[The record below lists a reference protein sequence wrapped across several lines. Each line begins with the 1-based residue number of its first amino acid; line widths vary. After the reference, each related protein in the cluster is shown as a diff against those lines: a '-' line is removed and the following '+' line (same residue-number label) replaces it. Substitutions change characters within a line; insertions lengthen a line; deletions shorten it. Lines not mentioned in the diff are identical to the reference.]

1 MEPRFNKPLYNEVLR
16 ITNDTPR
23 PSNSKIYARCNKTS
37 SQRKYFVSLFALGYI
52 EVPVYNYF
60 IFLSFA
66 LLYSIGFLPVV
77 ILNTRQI
84 VAIAFCVSYFQSIST
99 LLYLK
104 LTFSYSTWTIKSI
117 NVLKISVL
125 FKLPDCFI
133 TDKELM

>member
-1 MEPRFNKPLYNEVLR
+1 MEPRFNKPLYNEVLG

-77 ILNTRQI
+77 ILNTRHRLFAERLNRLENTFKCI
-84 VAIAFCVSYFQSIST
+84 VLLPLLRVCPIFNQYQLSYI
-99 LLYLK
+99 
-104 LTFSYSTWTIKSI
+104 
-117 NVLKISVL
+117 
-125 FKLPDCFI
+125 
-133 TDKELM
+133 